1 MNELDLAGLLNQ
13 LPDEMI
19 VSANMNTYRQ
29 PQDSGKQESAVQ
41 ITQQI
46 TAASAPAEGA
56 SAPRWITAAALAACM
71 LFAVGVGAVLL
82 HSSRPEIT
90 AQSSQEDISVTVITA
105 AYTET
110 SSLTAMQT
118 TVQTSSAKTTAIS
131 IVPVTGTNASAETEP
146 QPQETE
152 TTEAEPAEQTEPVTE
167 QPAQTEP
174 EPSTETTE
182 PEKPKYKM
190 GDVNRDGEITRED
203 AILALKEY
211 GEYVVAL
218 QKEHVLD
225 EEQLMLANIDGITKV
240 HDNGREYAVDLTD
253 AQVIQTYVKACEF
266 DETVKDMDIID
277 WYQTCFHDFIQ
288 WLNEQQEQEE
298 DDEY

>member
-19 VSANMNTYRQ
+19 VSANMNTYLQ

-46 TAASAPAEGA
+46 TAANTPAEAA
-56 SAPRWITAAALAACM
+56 SAPRWVTAAALAACM

-110 SSLTAMQT
+110 SSLTATQT
-118 TVQTSSAKTTAIS
+118 TVQTSSAKTTVTS

-190 GDVNRDGEITRED
+190 GDVNRDGEITIED
-203 AILALKEY
+203 ALLTEIEY
-211 GEYVVAL
+211 TEYVVAM
-218 QKEHVLD
+218 KAHVLD
-225 EEQLMLANIDGITKV
+225 EEQIMLADIDGITKV
-240 HDNGREYAVDLTD
+240 HSNGRVSAVDITD
-253 AQVIQTYVKACEF
+253 ASVILAYVKAGEF
-266 DETVKDMDIID
+266 DEAVKNMDIIE
-277 WYQTCFHDFIQ
+277 WYQTCYHDFNQ

-298 DDEY
+298 DNEY

>member
-1 MNELDLAGLLNQ
+1 MNELELAGLLNQ

-19 VSANMNTYRQ
+19 VSANVNTYLQ

-46 TAASAPAEGA
+46 TAANTPAEAA
-56 SAPRWITAAALAACM
+56 SAPRWVTAAALAACM

-110 SSLTAMQT
+110 SSLTATQT
-118 TVQTSSAKTTAIS
+118 TVQTSSAKTTVTS

-211 GEYVVAL
+211 GEYVVGL

-240 HDNGREYAVDLTD
+240 HSNGREYAVDITD

-266 DETVKDMDIID
+266 DETVKNIDIID
-277 WYQTCFHDFIQ
+277 WHKTCFHDFIQ

-298 DDEY
+298 EE